1 MAGVGL
7 PPAEGQRE
15 KVRIEMKAGSK
26 FLNAVSA
33 FALSAGVV
41 VSGASVVVLASPLAA
56 EAAVIQRIDV
66 RGAQRTGQE
75 AVRSNIT
82 IRPGV
87 SFSNSD
93 IDESVK
99 RLYATGY
106 FSDVKIS
113 VSGGSLIVTVNES
126 RLVNQVVFNGNRKI
140 KDDKLQAVVQ
150 TQPLGP
156 YSEAIIQADIQ
167 RLKEAYTSIGRSDVQ
182 ITTQTAPVGQGRVN
196 LAFVINEGER
206 TKISSINF
214 VGNQAYGDRRLH
226 DVLVTKESGPLSFLT
241 RKDVYSDDKLRA
253 DEEALRQF
261 YYNHGYPDFRVVSS
275 NAVLDESKNE
285 YTITFTVEE
294 GARYNFGN
302 IGVEST
308 VSGVSGDEL
317 KGLVQTKS
325 GDVYNAKEIQKT
337 MEAISK
343 KVASAGYPFARVTP
357 RGDRNFQ
364 TNTVGVTYLVD
375 QGERAYVE
383 RIDIRGNTRTRDY
396 VIRREFDLSEGDAFN
411 QTMITRA
418 KRRLEALGYFGKV
431 NISTQQGSS
440 PDRVVIVVDVE
451 DQATGSFG
459 IGAGY
464 AANDGVVLEASV
476 EEKNFLG
483 RGQYIRVAAG
493 GGQDSSRTYSLNFT
507 EPYFLGYR
515 LAAGF
520 DVFKSQTSSNDFYT
534 YEEQGFTLRVTA
546 PITEEL
552 ATTFRYNY
560 KEIQYSGDGDW
571 KTRLSRPYL
580 DLVNGGTYVQSS
592 VSQTLTYNTLDS
604 MTLPRQGIYATVTH
618 EYAGLGG
625 DSEFYKIY
633 GRARYFHTL
642 SDEMDLIGQL
652 SVGAGHVV
660 ATGDK
665 LNVFDQFTLG
675 GRQVRGFKNDGIG
688 PRMPNGDT
696 IGGTTYFT
704 ASAEVTAPLPVV
716 PEDFGLRAALF
727 ADAGSLYG
735 NEVVN
740 TAGIKGTGSE
750 WRASV
755 GAGITWASPFGALR
769 FDYAVPVM
777 KEDYDQT
784 QRFRFSMANQ
794 F

>member
-75 AVRSNIT
+75 AVRSNLT

-87 SFSNSD
+87 AFSNSD

-113 VSGGSLIVTVNES
+113 VSGGTLVVSVNES

-140 KDDKLQAVVQ
+140 KDDKLQSVVQ

-156 YSEAIIQADIQ
+156 YSDAIIQADIQ

-226 DVLVTKESGPLSFLT
+226 DVLVTKESGPLSFIT

-302 IGVEST
+302 VAVEST
-308 VSGVSGDEL
+308 VSGISGEEL
-317 KGLVQTKS
+317 QGLVQTKS
-325 GDVYNAKEIQKT
+325 GDTYNAKEIQKT

-483 RGQYIRVAAG
+483 RGQYIRIAAG

-520 DVFKSQTSSNDFYT
+520 DVFKSQTSSNDYYT

-571 KTRLSRPYL
+571 KTSLSRPYL

-675 GRQVRGFKNDGIG
+675 GRQVRGFENDGIG
-688 PRMPNGDT
+688 PRMRNGDT

-716 PEDFGLRAALF
+716 PEDFGLRAAFF
-727 ADAGSLYG
+727 ADAGTLYG
-735 NEVVN
+735 NEVAN
-740 TAGIKGTGSE
+740 TAGIQGTSSA

-777 KEDYDQT
+777 KEDYDQE

>member
-1 MAGVGL
+1 
-7 PPAEGQRE
+7 
-15 KVRIEMKAGSK
+15 MKAGSK

-41 VSGASVVVLASPLAA
+41 ASGAGVVVLGSPLSA
-56 EAAVIQRIDV
+56 EAAVIQRVDV
-66 RGAQRTGQE
+66 RGAQRAGEE
-75 AVRSNIT
+75 AVRSNLT
-82 IRPGV
+82 IRPGT

-106 FSDVKIS
+106 FTDVKIS
-113 VSGGSLIVTVNES
+113 VSGSTLVVNVNENL
-126 RLVNQVVFNGNRKI
+126 LVNQVVFNGNRKI
-140 KDDKLQAVVQ
+140 KDDKLTTVVQ

-156 YSEAIIQADIQ
+156 YNDALISADIQ
-167 RLKEAYTSIGRSDVQ
+167 RLKEAYAQIGRNDVE

-196 LAFVINEGER
+196 VAFVVNEGDR
-206 TKISSINF
+206 TKISDINF
-214 VGNQAYGDRRLH
+214 VGNQAYSNSRLR

-241 RKDVYSDDKLRA
+241 RKDVYTQDKQRA

-261 YYNHGYPDFRVVSS
+261 YYNHGYPDFRIVSS
-275 NAVLDESKNE
+275 DAALDESKNE
-285 YTITFTVEE
+285 YTITFTVDE
-294 GARYNFGN
+294 GPRYRFGDVN
-302 IGVEST
+302 VEST
-308 VSGVSGDEL
+308 VPGINGQDL
-317 KGLVQTKS
+317 TGLVETTS
-325 GDVYNAKEIQKT
+325 GDVYNARDVQKS

-343 KVASAGYPFARVTP
+343 KVAEAGYPFARVTP

-364 TNTVGVTYLVD
+364 NSTVGVSYLID

-411 QTMITRA
+411 QQMVTRA
-418 KRRLEALGYFGKV
+418 KRRLEALGYFSKV
-431 NISTQQGSS
+431 NVGTQPGSS

-451 DQATGSFG
+451 DQSTGSFG
-459 IGAGY
+459 VGIGY
-464 AANDGVVLEASV
+464 AGDDGVVLEASV

-493 GGQDSSRTYSLNFT
+493 GGQDDARTYSLNFT

-520 DVFKSQTSSNDFYT
+520 DVFKSQTSNNDYYT
-534 YEEQGFTLRVTA
+534 YNEQGFTLRVTA

-552 ATTFRYNY
+552 ATTFRYTY
-560 KEIQYSGDGDW
+560 KQIEYEGDGNW
-571 KTRLSRPYL
+571 TTNLSQPYQE
-580 DLVNGGTYVQSS
+580 LVNGGKYEQSILG
-592 VSQTLTYNTLDS
+592 QTLTYNTVDS
-604 MTLPRQGIYATVTH
+604 MTLPREGIYATATH
-618 EYAGLGG
+618 EFAGVGG
-625 DSEFYKIY
+625 DSEYYKIY
-633 GRARYFHTL
+633 GRARYFHLL
-642 SDEMDLIGQL
+642 SDELDIIGQL
-652 SVGAGHVV
+652 AVGAGHVMK
-660 ATGDK
+660 TGDD

-675 GRQVRGFKNDGIG
+675 GRQVRGFESDGIG

-704 ASAEVTAPLPVV
+704 ASAEVSIPMPAV
-716 PEDFGLRAALF
+716 PEDFGLRAAVF
-727 ADAGSLYG
+727 ADAGTLYG
-735 NEVVN
+735 NEVANATGVL
-740 TAGIKGTGSE
+740 GTNSS

-769 FDYAVPVM
+769 FDYAMPVA
-777 KEDYDQT
+777 KEDFDQE